1 MNDVC
6 SMTQSDER
14 KNDQKES
21 GHSHTQDR
29 LIGLAPVIDEHTRVL
44 IVGSFPSA
52 ISLTRNEY
60 YANPRNDFW
69 RIMSMVLNM
78 PPDLAYESRIRYLLE
93 MHVGLWDVIT
103 SCTRPGSLDTSIRN
117 PIASDIDS
125 LLFRYPKITTII
137 TNGRKAES
145 EMKKIFGSFSEKEH
159 SLNIRRMYLPST
171 SPAHA
176 IRLADKAKAWM
187 ILRTIAEQA
196 D

>member
-1 MNDVC
+1 
-6 SMTQSDER
+6 MTQTDEVI
-14 KNDQKES
+14 NDQIES

-44 IVGSFPSA
+44 IIGSFPSA

-69 RIMSMVLNM
+69 RIMSMILNM
-78 PPDLAYESRIRYLLE
+78 PSDLTYESRIRYLLE

-103 SCTRPGSLDTSIRN
+103 SCTRPGSMDTAIRN
-117 PIASDIDS
+117 PIASDIGS
-125 LLFRYPKITTII
+125 LLFRYPRITTII

-145 EMKKIFGSFSEKEH
+145 ELKKTFTSISENEH
-159 SLNIRRMYLPST
+159 HLNIRKIYLPST

-176 IRLADKAKAWM
+176 IRLTDKAVAWT